1 MDILAEGK
9 LKRFFRATR
18 KLKGAGLV
26 SHITQRAAGGE
37 PLFIED
43 NDYLH
48 MLWLLKE
55 IMDKYSI
62 EIYAFCLM
70 PNHIHLL
77 FRPVEENL
85 YDAMRD
91 LFSRY
96 AKRFNSRYERKG
108 HLFGGPYRQAV
119 CLDDTYLLTASLYI
133 HLNPVKAEICDDPL
147 DYRWSSAK
155 LFCVDSPEAFVKPD
169 FILGL
174 LGESEDTAA
183 HQQKYLELLK
193 TGASLPA
200 DQVLE
205 QENAINRFRKKLEDI
220 FPTLFRAIAERKE
233 TIKRVGVDL
242 IDILSL
248 DEEIER
254 FKSERMNQTPE
265 SKKAKKYVIQQ
276 LVARGYKRKEIA
288 EKLEVSV
295 KTIYNT
301 LRAPD

>member
-1 MDILAEGK
+1 
-9 LKRFFRATR
+9 
-18 KLKGAGLV
+18 
-26 SHITQRAAGGE
+26 
-37 PLFIED
+37 
-43 NDYLH
+43 
-48 MLWLLKE
+48 
-55 IMDKYSI
+55 
-62 EIYAFCLM
+62 M